1 MSIGVLPFKPR
12 LKKGVT
18 RTLLMLIL
26 FYALLCA
33 SGCAFQRRLIYFPTK
48 LAPGDAEQ
56 AAAQK
61 GFLPWRNKA
70 GQIIGWKLTADTPP
84 TGSVL
89 IVHGNAGCASDRD
102 YIARPI
108 HHAASF
114 DVYVLEYP
122 GYGAR
127 DGSPGMKSFLAAG
140 DDACESLPHNLPI
153 YVVSESLGAG
163 VAAHV
168 AKTHPARVGGLM
180 MVVPYDNLASVAQS
194 KMPFLPAYFL
204 LLDRFKPAE
213 WLKQYH
219 GPVMILLAGED
230 EVIPLKFGRR
240 LFDSYLGPKRLQIIP
255 NAHHNDVAEQP
266 PDWWKEVFAFWQT
279 NIATNKTGQQN

>member
-1 MSIGVLPFKPR
+1 MF
-12 LKKGVT
+12 VT
-18 RTLLMLIL
+18 LAIV
-26 FYALLCA
+26 YVLLC
-33 SGCAFQRRLIYFPTK
+33 SGGCAFQRRLIYFPTK

-61 GFLPWRNKA
+61 GLLPWRNKA

-84 TGSVL
+84 TGTVL

-140 DDACESLPHNLPI
+140 EDACGSLPRNLPI

-163 VAAHV
+163 VATYV
-168 AKTHPARVGGLM
+168 AQMYPTRIGGLM
-180 MVVPYDNLASVAQS
+180 MFVPYDNLASVAQS
-194 KMPFLPAYFL
+194 KMPLLPAYFL
-204 LLDRFKPAE
+204 LLDRFRPAK
-213 WLKQYH
+213 WLRGYN
-219 GPVMILLAGED
+219 GPVMILLAGKD
-230 EVIPLKFGRR
+230 EVIPPQSGRR
-240 LFDSYLGPKRLQIIP
+240 LFDGYQGPKSLQVVP
-255 NAHHNDVAEQP
+255 DAHHNDVAEQP
-266 PDWWKEVFAFWQT
+266 PEWWKGVFAFWQT
-279 NIATNKTGQQN
+279 NTVTNKTAPRD

>member
-48 LAPGDAEQ
+48 LAPADAEQ

-89 IVHGNAGCASDRD
+89 IAGPLPSCGMAQALSWTGHDT
-102 YIARPI
+102 ARGEGRSNT
-108 HHAASF
+108 AE
-114 DVYVLEYP
+114 VW
-122 GYGAR
+122 
-127 DGSPGMKSFLAAG
+127 
-140 DDACESLPHNLPI
+140 
-153 YVVSESLGAG
+153 
-163 VAAHV
+163 
-168 AKTHPARVGGLM
+168 PA
-180 MVVPYDNLASVAQS
+180 
-194 KMPFLPAYFL
+194 F
-204 LLDRFKPAE
+204 
-213 WLKQYH
+213 
-219 GPVMILLAGED
+219 I
-230 EVIPLKFGRR
+230 
-240 LFDSYLGPKRLQIIP
+240 
-255 NAHHNDVAEQP
+255 
-266 PDWWKEVFAFWQT
+266 
-279 NIATNKTGQQN
+279 